1 MQFDNLG
8 VVEKKVLKA
17 LMLMAN
23 DNNVVKTNMKDIAKA
38 IGYKKPGGAIT
49 FALKILERDN
59 FVARLPEDK
68 TYEILI

>member
-8 VVEKKVLKA
+8 VVEKKVLEA
-17 LMLMAN
+17 LMLVAN
-23 DNNVVKTNMKDIAKA
+23 DNNVVKANTKDIAKA
-38 IGYKKPGGAIT
+38 MGYKSPGGAIS

-68 TYEILI
+68 TYKILI

>member
-8 VVEKKVLKA
+8 VVEKKVLDA
-17 LMLMAN
+17 MMLMAN
-23 DNNVVKTNMKDIAKA
+23 NNNIVKTTIKNIAKA

-59 FVARLPEDK
+59 FVERLPEKK
-68 TYEILI
+68 TYRLII